1 MAITRHM
8 APNPNKLSQFWQEL
22 KRRRVVHVTIVYATA
37 AVVIIDLVNNVT
49 SPLRLPEWTP
59 TLVIVIL
66 AIGFPMAIIF
76 SWIFDVTPEGIE
88 KTRPAGKKSEAK
100 SQTKSNGWKIAS
112 YISIAVIIGLVL
124 FNLLGR
130 GGSSRID
137 ETLEKSIAILPVRNI
152 SGDPNQESMCTGLT
166 IEIINQLYKI
176 KSFDKVV
183 PPQTVLKYRNSEKSN
198 RQIAEELG
206 VNYIL
211 DLSYRKVGP
220 EFTVITF
227 LVEPKEDRPLWQDD
241 YHQRYEE
248 IISMSSEIALKI
260 AGKLQAF
267 ISGEEK
273 ERIEKPSTSNLEA
286 YELIQSVIY
295 HFFQSPDP
303 DFNYKESILKAI
315 ELDSTYANAYAVMA
329 LFSTFSSTGAGGQLG
344 KFDLND
350 AFIYNPKALELD
362 PENIPAILVQAI
374 IEQWI
379 NWNYVAAETQYRK
392 ALKLSPNT
400 RDQYLIGS
408 YIEFLMKMG
417 RFEDALSY
425 VGRLDQGDPREML
438 IYAALGQVE
447 KAKELIPKYK
457 QQDRLRDLYIAQ
469 CYIWMEEYELARKYV
484 ESSVLTRVPDLELPR
499 PMAYWALI
507 LYKTGDQSASLDF
520 VNRLKTMSDNSWGG
534 MAEYCLGSYYSG
546 IGEIDTAFFW
556 LEKAFDEICVDMS
569 WLREEKKKKNLR
581 KDEHYLD
588 LYDRTGHRAYDQYI
602 AERN

>member
-1 MAITRHM
+1 M

-66 AIGFPMAIIF
+66 AIGFPLAIIF

-124 FNLLGR
+124 INILGR
-130 GGSSRID
+130 GSSNRID

-152 SGDPNQESMCTGLT
+152 SGDPDQESMCSGLT

-227 LVEPKEDRPLWQDD
+227 LVEPLEDRTLWQDD

-273 ERIEKPSTSNLEA
+273 KRIEKPSTSNLEA

-303 DFNYKESILKAI
+303 DFHLKESILKAI
-315 ELDSTYANAYAVMA
+315 ELDSTYADAYAVMA

-344 KFDLND
+344 EFDVND
-350 AFIYNPKALELD
+350 AFIYNPKALEID
-362 PENIPAILVQAI
+362 PENIYALLVHAI

-379 NWNYVAAETQYRK
+379 NWNYVAAEAQFRK
-392 ALKLSPNT
+392 AFSLSPNT
-400 RDQYLIGS
+400 RDKYLIGS
-408 YIEFLMKMG
+408 YIEFLIKMG

-425 VGRLDQGDPREML
+425 VGRLDQRDPREML

-457 QQDRLRDLYIAQ
+457 QQDRLRDFNITL
-469 CYIWMEEYELARKYV
+469 CYIWMEEYELARKFV
-484 ESSVLTRVPDLELPR
+484 ESFVLTRVPDLESPKQ
-499 PMAYWALI
+499 MADWALI
-507 LYKTGDQSASLDF
+507 LYKTGDQSASLDY
-520 VNRLKTMSDNSWGG
+520 VNRLKIISGTSSGG
-534 MAEYCLGSYYSG
+534 MAEYNLGRYYSG

-556 LEKAFDEICVDMS
+556 LEKAFDERCVDMS
-569 WLREEKKKKNLR
+569 WLKVDPTLKNLR
-581 KDEHYLD
+581 KDEHYLG
-588 LYDRTGHRAYDQYI
+588 LLDRTGHGAYDQYM
-602 AERN
+602 AGRN